1 LPLFL
6 GEEGVAMKETVGF
19 IGLGRMGTGMALNL
33 LKAGYDLTVYNR
45 TPGKAQA
52 LVSQGARPAADVAG
66 ACGGDAI
73 ITMLSNDDA
82 VEDVTFGNKGV
93 IASLRSGAIHISMS
107 TISVA
112 LSERLAAAHAKA
124 EQRFVAAPVFGR
136 PDAAAAAKLF
146 IVAGGAPDAVEACLP
161 LLRALGQS
169 TFRIGDKP
177 QAANLVKLSG
187 NFLLASVIESL
198 GEAMALVG
206 KAGIDR
212 REYLRFLT
220 STLFPAPVYKTYGEL
235 IAEGRHKPA
244 SFAAP
249 LGFKDIR
256 LTIAAA
262 EGLSVPMP
270 LASLLHDRFVRL
282 LAQGGESMDWSG
294 IGQLAAQD
302 AAAEAKY
309 E

>member
-1 LPLFL
+1 
-6 GEEGVAMKETVGF
+6 MKTGF

-33 LKAGYDLTVYNR
+33 LKAGHDLTVYNR

-52 LVSQGARPAADVAG
+52 LVSQGARAAADVAD
-66 ACGGDAI
+66 ACGGEAI
-73 ITMLSNDDA
+73 ITMLSNDVA
-82 VEDVTFGNKGV
+82 VEEVTFGNKGIV
-93 IASLRSGAIHISMS
+93 ASLRSGAVHLSMS

-124 EQRFVAAPVFGR
+124 GQRFVAAPVFGR

-146 IVAGGAPDAVEACLP
+146 IVAGGAPDAVETCLP

-169 TFRIGDKP
+169 TFRVGDKP

-187 NFLLASVIESL
+187 NFLFASVIESL

-212 REYLRFLT
+212 REYLGFLT
-220 STLFPAPVYKTYGEL
+220 STLFPAPAYKTYGDL
-235 IAEGRHKPA
+235 IVEGRHTPA

-262 EGLSVPMP
+262 EDLSVPMP

-302 AAAEAKY
+302 AAAGAKY